1 MLIKVEVT
9 SFGVDPGQN
18 IPLIILKE
26 CGGERALPLLIGS
39 AEASA
44 IAIRALDISS
54 DRPLTIDLA
63 KLIMQEFGGTLERVV
78 IYDLVDQIFYARLQ
92 ISAGTSVRSV
102 DCRPSDAIALALRC
116 DCPVFVEDSVFEKNE
131 NKKVLSDK
139 DKLKRDIANLDTL
152 DFGRYYID

>member
-1 MLIKVEVT
+1 MLVKVEVA

-26 CGGERALPLLIGS
+26 CGGERSLPLLIGS
-39 AEASA
+39 SEASA
-44 IAIRALDISS
+44 IAIRTLDISS
-54 DRPLTIDLA
+54 ERPLTIDLA

-78 IYDLVDQIFYARLQ
+78 IYDLVDQVFYARLQ
-92 ISAGTSVRSV
+92 ISAGKSVRIV
-102 DCRPSDAIALALRC
+102 DCRPSDAIALALRS
-116 DCPVFVEDSVFEKNE
+116 DCPIFVEDSVFEKNE